1 MNDLREL
8 HRRVMD
14 VSTAVVGQIRFDQLG
29 VRTPCSEWN
38 LGELLAHM
46 IGQNYGFA
54 AAADGETESLAVWAD
69 RPVDSDVEKEYA
81 ASAERVVS
89 AFAVDDLYERQFWLP
104 QVRGGVTLPAETAV
118 GFHFVDYVVH
128 SWDVARAIGVP
139 VEFDDEVLTA
149 VLPIAEA
156 VPDGANRTVPGA
168 SFQPGLA
175 VETSDTFDRVLTLLG
190 RSPDW
195 S

>member
-1 MNDLREL
+1 
-8 HRRVMD
+8 MD
-14 VSTAVVGQIRFDQLG
+14 VSTAVVGQVRLDQLG

-89 AFAVDDLYERQFWLP
+89 AFAADDLFERQFWLP
-104 QVRGGVTLPAETAV
+104 EVRGGVTLPAETSV

-156 VPDGANRTVPGA
+156 VPDGDNRKVPGA
-168 SFQPGLA
+168 SFRPGLA
-175 VETSDTFDRVLTLLG
+175 LDGGDTFDRVLALLG